1 MNVDGKIFWFDFKKI
16 ERSYLFV
23 NNNKLYVFYYFDIL
37 REGFIWFW

>member
-1 MNVDGKIFWFDFKKI
+1 MLMVKFFDLILKKI

-37 REGFIWFW
+37 REGFIWFL